1 MNFLRSF
8 GCVLFETLTSKVFKD
23 YIDETE
29 REKLNEYPEILVN
42 ILKRYLIILCSKY
55 NLDI

>member
-1 MNFLRSF
+1 MNFLWSF

>member
-23 YIDETE
+23 YIEETE

>member
-1 MNFLRSF
+1 MIFLRSF